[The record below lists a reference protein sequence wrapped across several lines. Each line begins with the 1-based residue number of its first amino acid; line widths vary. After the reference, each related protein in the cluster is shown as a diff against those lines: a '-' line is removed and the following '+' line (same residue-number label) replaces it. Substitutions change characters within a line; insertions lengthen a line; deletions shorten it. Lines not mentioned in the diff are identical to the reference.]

1 MKVLKKA
8 MALFLAMLMV
18 LAVAPAAFAEEA
30 VEEEIVVPDVEAPED
45 AATETVNPFA
55 FIGMFFESLANI
67 LRSVVTFLEN
77 MFSGASG
84 NDALE
89 QLK

>member
-18 LAVAPAAFAEEA
+18 LAVAPSAFAEEA
-30 VEEEIVVPDVEAPED
+30 EVVVPDADVSED
-45 AATETVNPFA
+45 AAEEVNPFA
-55 FIGMFFESLANI
+55 FIGMFFESIASI
-67 LRSVVTFLEN
+67 LRSVVQFLEN
-77 MFSGASG
+77 MFSGSAG

-89 QLK
+89 NLK